1 MKKNLSEVLGIGA
14 FLSDVLGMDVEL
26 GVVIRI
32 IVIESGSRDGRI
44 TRGKA
49 KKMKEKTKTEQ

>member
-26 GVVIRI
+26 GV
-32 IVIESGSRDGRI
+32 GGN
-44 TRGKA
+44 
-49 KKMKEKTKTEQ
+49 